1 MNELWPQRQD
11 VGQEEDGAAFRA
23 GKMGLLSERGWLPP
37 VIGVCPA
44 VSSSAQVGALV
55 ANKCLVGDMG
65 RGQRGPWGQL
75 RFLLTHEF

>member
-55 ANKCLVGDMG
+55 ANKCLVGPCRDEDSEG
-65 RGQRGPWGQL
+65 HGANSASC
-75 RFLLTHEF
+75 